1 MTPLERLAI
10 VLAGLLGAS
19 GIAAAAASSHAGAAL
34 LGPYSL
40 IALTHAPAI
49 LALALVPLPRIF
61 NLALIGLMIG
71 AGLFCADLA
80 LRYFAGASPLPLLA
94 PLGGMTLIA
103 GWLLVLLGGV
113 FGRRN

>member
-1 MTPLERLAI
+1 MSPLDRTEI

-19 GIAAAAASSHAGAAL
+19 GVAAAAASSHAGAAL

-40 IALTHAPAI
+40 IALSHAPAI
-49 LALALVPLPRIF
+49 LGLALTPLPRIF
-61 NLALIGLMIG
+61 NWALIGLMIG

-94 PLGGMTLIA
+94 PIGGMTLIA
-103 GWLLVLLGGV
+103 GWLLLLIGGV
-113 FGRRN
+113 FGRDG

>member
-1 MTPLERLAI
+1 MSPLERLAI

-19 GIAAAAASSHAGAAL
+19 GVAAAAGSSHAGAAL

-49 LALALVPLPRIF
+49 LALALAPLPKIF
-61 NLALIGLMIG
+61 NWALIALMIG
-71 AGLFCADLA
+71 AFLFCGDLA

-94 PLGGMTLIA
+94 PAGGMMLIA
-103 GWLLVLLGGV
+103 GWLLMFTGGL
-113 FGRRN
+113 FGQRG